1 MNPVTETKPE
11 VKEMREIK
19 VPYTQISYTYNISE
33 KFGKEE
39 LTVTIVGPVNKA
51 ELEKAIKDVKEA
63 TKANMETKASAVP
76 SAAKMFTNNKE

>member
-39 LTVTIVGPVNKA
+39 LTVTIVG
-51 ELEKAIKDVKEA
+51 LIIRGR
-63 TKANMETKASAVP
+63 
-76 SAAKMFTNNKE
+76 